1 MDIRELDPLS
11 TKGDQHQFSSN
22 NIHTLSRDKVMR
34 INQNDHWRE
43 NALIFYQILS
53 TTSLKKCIEISLE
66 NWDLRGEAKAFLS
79 DARQPEVD
87 FLHFWA
93 VFLSKFAGKSSL

>member
-1 MDIRELDPLS
+1 MTCVVEKRVNTSSPN
-11 TKGDQHQFSSN
+11 GDQHQFSPN

-34 INQNDHWRE
+34 INEMITKRE

-66 NWDLRGEAKAFLS
+66 NYYVDIEAFFSCRHEKLS
-79 DARQPEVD
+79 GMV
-87 FLHFWA
+87 
-93 VFLSKFAGKSSL
+93 